1 MKEMQPG
8 NQLTV
13 GEHSNKRDI
22 FSIWLDV
29 DEKHTIWLAL
39 GSLDKLREGESSSS
53 KQNSIKYRNVYS
65 KSTERERKKKN
76 MKGCLCVKQVCTE
89 MYSERGIQEIKGD
102 QR

>member
-1 MKEMQPG
+1 M
-8 NQLTV
+8 

-22 FSIWLDV
+22 FFNLDV

-39 GSLDKLREGESSSS
+39 GSLDKLPEGESSS

-76 MKGCLCVKQVCTE
+76 MKGRLCVK
-89 MYSERGIQEIKGD
+89 
-102 QR
+102 